1 MGEIVRYSGCF
12 VCGDKNPDGLR
23 LVFVTDGEDAVSE
36 CVADPKF
43 QGYRGIYHGG
53 LVSTLLDEI
62 MAKAVLAKKK
72 YALTVEMSVRFK
84 KAVTVG
90 DRLQL
95 RGRVTSQK
103 GRLLET
109 EGELTA
115 PDGTVFAT
123 ATGKYLEA
131 TGQSRDRLLE
141 SLE

>member
-1 MGEIVRYSGCF
+1 MSEIVRYSGCF
-12 VCGDKNPDGLR
+12 VCGDKNPDGLQ
-23 LVFVTDGEDAVSE
+23 LKFFTDGDEAVSE

-62 MAKAVLAKKK
+62 MAKAVLAKKR
-72 YALTVEMSVRFK
+72 YAMTVEMNVRFK
-84 KAVTVG
+84 KAITVG
-90 DRLQL
+90 EQL
-95 RGRVTSQK
+95 CLRARVTTER

-109 EGELTA
+109 AGEITSS
-115 PDGTVFAT
+115 DGTVLAS

-131 TGQSRDRLLE
+131 SGSAKERLLE

>member
-1 MGEIVRYSGCF
+1 MSEIVRYSGCF
-12 VCGDKNPDGLR
+12 VCGDENPDGMQ
-23 LVFVTDGEDAVSE
+23 LVFLTDGDEAVSE
-36 CVADPKF
+36 CVAEPKF

-62 MAKAVLAKKK
+62 MAKAVLAKRK

-90 DRLQL
+90 DKLHL
-95 RGRVTSQK
+95 RGRVTGQK

-109 EGELTA
+109 SGELTGS
-115 PDGTVFAT
+115 DGTLFAT

-131 TGQSRDRLLE
+131 TGQARDRLLE